1 MGSTD
6 QIVQGRWGGI
16 LRKPISMSL
25 FPTSFK
31 IHWYSARHWV
41 GGILYWI
48 KFSPSAVSSLLFLI
62 FPCSNP
68 IDPQEGRA
76 AHLSSFVF
84 SFFFLSIPF
93 LLLHLCQSFGYKRG
107 CFTSFFFARVLFG
120 AIVIA
125 CLAWTFYVSRQCNE
139 SHDFAFRCSIP
150 FICTSTSTNWS
161 TAQREAI
168 SAFCTIW
175 ARREGVGLDYFA
187 FAFFYYS
194 LFWTGIY
201 VHR

>member
-1 MGSTD
+1 MGTTD

-48 KFSPSAVSSLLFLI
+48 KFSPSAVSSLLLLI
-62 FPCSNP
+62 FPFPNP

-84 SFFFLSIPF
+84 SFFFPLHTFSTSTFVSILWIQARLFYLLFFRASSVRRHCYCLFSLDVLCVTSMQRESWFCLSLLYSIHLHKHQHKLIYSAARSDIGVLYHMSAAGGRRVGLLCIHIF
-93 LLLHLCQSFGYKRG
+93 LLLTLLNR
-107 CFTSFFFARVLFG
+107 
-120 AIVIA
+120 
-125 CLAWTFYVSRQCNE
+125 
-139 SHDFAFRCSIP
+139 D
-150 FICTSTSTNWS
+150 ICT
-161 TAQREAI
+161 
-168 SAFCTIW
+168 
-175 ARREGVGLDYFA
+175 
-187 FAFFYYS
+187 
-194 LFWTGIY
+194 
-201 VHR
+201 